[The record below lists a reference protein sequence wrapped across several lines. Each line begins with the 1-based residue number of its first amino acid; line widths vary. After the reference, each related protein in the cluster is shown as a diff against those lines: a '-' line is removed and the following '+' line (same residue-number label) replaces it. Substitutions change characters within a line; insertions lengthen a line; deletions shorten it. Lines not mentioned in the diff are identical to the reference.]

1 MKKESLIEGIMSL
14 CEQFVNKS
22 SEKAITEEKPVL
34 KSIDSDK
41 KLFTAVVLRPD
52 VPDAHGD
59 IYDADVVEKAC
70 HSYNEY
76 CRKAKLQHLVETSLI
91 VPVESWIAKSSHTL
105 GDGEVLEGDWVM
117 TARIDNDELW
127 EMCLKGEFTG
137 FSVGC
142 TSLVEELDEE

>member
-1 MKKESLIEGIMSL
+1 MKKETLVEGIMSL

-22 SEKAITEEKPVL
+22 TEKAITEEMPVL

-70 HSYNEY
+70 HDYNQF
-76 CRKAKLQHLVETSLI
+76 CRQGNLQHLIQTDLMI
-91 VPVESWIAKSSHTL
+91 PVESWIAKSDMTL
-105 GDGEVLEGDWVM
+105 GEGTILKGDWVM
-117 TARIDNDELW
+117 TAKVENDEIW
-127 EMCLKGEFTG
+127 DMCKSGEFTG
-137 FSVGC
+137 FSIGC
-142 TSLVEELDEE
+142 KSLVENLDE